1 MKSRLGTGYAGIF
14 YGCDY
19 DRYSNLNT
27 GPESASAVKSA
38 LLKIPNAENFWR
50 GMPGQGIDKP
60 YQIGQLDFEFRRDI
74 KRVSHCAEQV
84 GASLLFVYMI
94 EELDLLVE
102 FYLWLF
108 SVVWSLWS
116 LWVN

>member
-1 MKSRLGTGYAGIF
+1 MVLEVFSCGFCL
-14 YGCDY
+14 
-19 DRYSNLNT
+19 
-27 GPESASAVKSA
+27 
-38 LLKIPNAENFWR
+38 
-50 GMPGQGIDKP
+50 
-60 YQIGQLDFEFRRDI
+60 EFDPSF
-74 KRVSHCAEQV
+74 VSFSGFV
-84 GASLLFVYMI
+84 RSSLLFVYMI